1 MHGVLFMKVYTI
13 TFFTI
18 MNKFLLLLGTLFFV
32 ACGVKD
38 RADDVNIIEV
48 SIDNVDTDMAAY
60 SDYKFVRL
68 ETNDDCFLEN
78 IVKAKVVGNDIYL
91 LSSYGGNI
99 YKYTIDGEFLW
110 KLSKGLGPDDLVFP
124 TDFYFEPSDSVLYVL
139 DNYRIIKKYTKDG
152 CYIENFSM
160 DTPSFLFELL
170 DEGYMMFNPNLT
182 SKSNNYL
189 SIYKNDSL
197 VFSKLPI
204 HENLKNVSF
213 MPSNVFVKIENDS
226 YYIQYMLSDTIYCYN
241 TESNEIKP
249 AFYID
254 TRGKSINSHNI
265 KFSNTRH
272 HDLICEKENL
282 ISGIAGLSVLDN
294 KLYMLMYYKE
304 KQWYIVYD
312 INSKKTIT
320 TNKLCTGI
328 PNSLRCVGR
337 DDDFVVF
344 LYRPEDLLQHKD
356 EISDKANNM
365 LMGIKE
371 DDNPI
376 LVLLK

>member
-1 MHGVLFMKVYTI
+1 
-13 TFFTI
+13 

-38 RADDVNIIEV
+38 KVDDVDIIKV
-48 SIDNVDTDMAAY
+48 FIDNVDADMAAF
-60 SDYKFVRL
+60 SDYKFVKL
-68 ETNDDCFLEN
+68 ETNDDCLLEN
-78 IVKAKVVGNDIYL
+78 VVKVKVTGNDIYL

-99 YKYTIDGEFLW
+99 YKYTNDGEFLW
-110 KLSKGLGPDDLVFP
+110 KLPKGQGPGDLVFP
-124 TDFYFEPSDSVLYVL
+124 TDFYFESSDSVLYVL

-152 CYIENFSM
+152 CYIENCRM

-197 VFSKLPI
+197 VYSKLPI
-204 HENLKNVSF
+204 HENLRNVSF
-213 MPSNVFVKIENDS
+213 MPSNVFVKIENEN

-241 TESNEIKP
+241 AELNEIKP
-249 AFYID
+249 VFYID
-254 TRGKSINSHNI
+254 TNGKSINSHNI

-272 HDLICEKENL
+272 HDQICEKENL
-282 ISGIAGLSVLDN
+282 ISGIAGLSVLNN

-304 KQWYIVYD
+304 KSWYIIYD
-312 INSKKTIT
+312 KNSKATIT
-320 TNKLCTGI
+320 TNKLCAGI
-328 PNSLRCVGR
+328 PNTLRCVGR

-344 LYRPEDLLQHKD
+344 LYRPEELLQYKD
-356 EISDKANNM
+356 KFSDKTNNM
-365 LMGIKE
+365 LRGIKE
-371 DDNPI
+371 DGNPI

>member
-1 MHGVLFMKVYTI
+1 
-13 TFFTI
+13 
-18 MNKFLLLLGTLFFV
+18 MNKLFLLLGTLFFV

-38 RADDVNIIEV
+38 KVVDVDIIKV

-60 SDYKFVRL
+60 SDYKFVKL

-78 IVKAKVVGNDIYL
+78 IVKAKIVGSDIYL

-99 YKYTIDGEFLW
+99 YKYTNDGEFLW
-110 KLSKGLGPDDLVFP
+110 KLSKGQGPGDLVFP
-124 TDFYFEPSDSVLYVL
+124 TDFYFEPSDSVLFVL
-139 DNYRIIKKYTKDG
+139 DNYRVIKKYTKDG

-160 DTPSFLFELL
+160 DTPSFLFEVL

-189 SIYKNDSL
+189 SIYKNNSL
-197 VFSKLPI
+197 VYSKFPI

-213 MPSNVFVKIENDS
+213 MPSNVFVKMGNDS
-226 YYIQYMLSDTIYCYN
+226 YYIQHMLSDTIYCYN
-241 TESNEIKP
+241 AESNEIKP
-249 AFYID
+249 VFYID
-254 TRGKSINSHNI
+254 TNGKSINSHNI

-294 KLYMLMYYKE
+294 KLYMLMYFKE

-312 INSKKTIT
+312 KIRKTTIT
-320 TNKLCTGI
+320 TNKLCHGI

-337 DDDFVVF
+337 GDDFVVF
-344 LYRPEDLLQHKD
+344 SYRPEELLEHKD
-356 EISDKANNM
+356 KCSDKATNI
-365 LMGIKE
+365 LMEIKE